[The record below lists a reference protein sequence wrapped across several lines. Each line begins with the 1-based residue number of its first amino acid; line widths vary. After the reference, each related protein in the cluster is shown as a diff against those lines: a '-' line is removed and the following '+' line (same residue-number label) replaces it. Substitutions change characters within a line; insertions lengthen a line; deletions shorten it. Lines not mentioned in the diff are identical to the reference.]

1 MKPNNEAYLN
11 ARVAAVEAALSALF
25 SETECADGVRLNE
38 AMRYSLT
45 SGGKRLRPVLL
56 LTFAEMSGVSMADA
70 MDDACA
76 IELIHTYS
84 LIHDDLPCMD
94 NGEFR
99 RGKPANHRV
108 FGEAG
113 AVLAGDALLNAAFE
127 QMLSDSPSPIPAANR
142 LAAARE
148 LAASAGRLGMI
159 AGQSIDLAN
168 ETGGQT
174 PNLAELKQLC
184 LLKTSAII
192 RGACRAG
199 LRLGGVTNPERLAA
213 AETYANALGLAFQ
226 IRDDVLDVSGDAATL
241 GKETG
246 RDAGNGKITFVT
258 LLGMDGCAAEIR
270 RLTDQAVAALQT
282 FGGNDFLQ
290 DLAESLVTRMK

>member
-11 ARVAAVEAALSALF
+11 ERVAAVETALSALF

-38 AMRYSLT
+38 SMRYSLT

-94 NGEFR
+94 NGDFR
-99 RGKPANHRV
+99 RGKPASHRV

-127 QMLSDSPSPIPAANR
+127 RMLSDSPSPIPAENR

-159 AGQSIDLAN
+159 AGQCIDLAN
-168 ETGGQT
+168 ETGGHT

-192 RGACRAG
+192 RGACLAG
-199 LRLGGVTNPERLAA
+199 LRLGGVNDPERLAA

-282 FGGNDFLQ
+282 LGGNDFLQ
-290 DLAESLVTRMK
+290 ELAESLVSRTK